1 MRKSLYLIAAM
12 ALPLAACAT
21 NPYGTGYGADPVSQI
36 LGSIGTLG
44 GGYGGYGQSGYG
56 YGYGGGLSQAA
67 ASACASVAA
76 RYGPVQVTSVRQ
88 SSYDR
93 VKVYG
98 YAQRGYRTDN
108 WDCTFRSD
116 GRITDFDI

>member
-1 MRKSLYLIAAM
+1 MRKFLLLAAA

-21 NPYGTGYGADPVSQI
+21 YG
-36 LGSIGTLG
+36 
-44 GGYGGYGQSGYG
+44 SGYG
-56 YGYGGGLSQAA
+56 YGYDRYGYTRGYGYNPIVSAIGALGGGYSYGGFRQTA
-67 ASACASVAA
+67 ASVCANVAS
-76 RYGPVQVTSVRQ
+76 RYGPVRVTSVRQ
-88 SSYDR
+88 TSSSR

-108 WDCTFRSD
+108 WDCTVRSD

>member
-1 MRKSLYLIAAM
+1 MRKTLPLIAAM

-21 NPYGTGYGADPVSQI
+21 SPYGSGYGRDPLSQI

-44 GGYGGYGQSGYG
+44 GAYGQSGYG
-56 YGYGGGLSQAA
+56 YGGYGFSQSAA
-67 ASACASVAA
+67 QACASVAS
-76 RYGPVQVTSVRQ
+76 RYGPVRVTSVRQ

-98 YAQRGYRTDN
+98 YAQRGFRTDN